1 MPSAVARMK
10 RMTLRSNCWVI
21 ASRYNWKFRQRKSF
35 SAGSE
40 RMSASPGRL
49 QVFQS
54 RRRIRG
60 SPYTA
65 FDRLGPFLLRPHSSI
80 WLTEIPTMVSEL
92 ISVIRFRGLSF
103 QFRNAEKLRASIPA
117 SRGSGEIWRARRV
130 RPSIEIRLP
139 VLKGFKP
146 ELCTCQ
152 MLCHGLRRLTVHRR
166 FCVFSRCTVAKVE

>member
-1 MPSAVARMK
+1 VARMK

-130 RPSIEIRLP
+130 RPSIEIPTASSEGIQTR
-139 VLKGFKP
+139 
-146 ELCTCQ
+146 
-152 MLCHGLRRLTVHRR
+152 TVHLPNAVSRTAPPDRASPLLR
-166 FCVFSRCTVAKVE
+166 FQPLYCSEGGVGSW